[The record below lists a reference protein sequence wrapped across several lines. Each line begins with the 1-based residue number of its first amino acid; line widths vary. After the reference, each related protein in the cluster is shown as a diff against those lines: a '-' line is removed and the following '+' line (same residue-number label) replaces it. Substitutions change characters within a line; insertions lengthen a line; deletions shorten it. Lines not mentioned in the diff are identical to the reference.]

1 MPMITSTR
9 ITFVTAVPG
18 MPIFSNSVA
27 LSSRMTHV
35 LIAIQPVGM
44 TSWKNAGR

>member
-1 MPMITSTR
+1 MITSTR
-9 ITFVTAVPG
+9 MTLVVPVPG

-27 LSSRMTHV
+27 LSSRMIQV
-35 LIAIQPVGM
+35 LIAIHPVGM